1 MPYKI
6 NRKTKFTERVIVSIE
21 NVRRY
26 LQAFGKEREIR
37 EFSVSSATVAL
48 AAQALHCEEGKIAK
62 TLSFHNEDGGCLI
75 IVMAGD
81 CKIDNQKF
89 KKYFGFKAR
98 MLSGEEVEALTGHA
112 PGGVCPFALKDG
124 CLVYC
129 DESLCRFSS
138 FFPACGSS
146 NSAIELNCDELEK
159 LSGCRGWIDV
169 SRLKD

>member
-1 MPYKI
+1 M
-6 NRKTKFTERVIVSIE
+6 SIE

-81 CKIDNQKF
+81 CKSIIRN
-89 KKYFGFKAR
+89 
-98 MLSGEEVEALTGHA
+98 
-112 PGGVCPFALKDG
+112 LKNISD
-124 CLVYC
+124 
-129 DESLCRFSS
+129 
-138 FFPACGSS
+138 
-146 NSAIELNCDELEK
+146 
-159 LSGCRGWIDV
+159 
-169 SRLKD
+169 LKPEC

>member
-1 MPYKI
+1 M
-6 NRKTKFTERVIVSIE
+6 
-21 NVRRY
+21 
-26 LQAFGKEREIR
+26 
-37 EFSVSSATVAL
+37 
-48 AAQALHCEEGKIAK
+48 
-62 TLSFHNEDGGCLI
+62 
-75 IVMAGD
+75 
-81 CKIDNQKF
+81 NQKF

-129 DESLCRFSS
+129 DESLRRFES

-146 NSAIELNCDELEK
+146 NSAIELNCDELEQ
-159 LSGCRGWIDV
+159 LSRCRGWIDV